1 MKNGSRLWVTA
12 LLLIWGSTDVTAQP
26 EVRVAVAGGLELSGT
41 WQQVET
47 AAERALGIAVTTILA
62 APKEQVV
69 PAFMRGEADLLLI
82 HGGDETFAL
91 QALGYSTPL
100 RTWGYNAF
108 AFVGPVN
115 DPAGIAQAATGREA
129 IRRIQETAAPLI
141 AFRDPGSYNILQ
153 CLLDQAGLIPAQL
166 RLLPDAMPRPQQVLQ
181 QAARDDAYVLVG
193 HIPVAFGKMSA
204 PGIKLLFTG
213 DPAMRRAYVIAT
225 PGPQHPADNEER
237 ENAERLA
244 AFLLSPAGQEILGQS
259 SAPDG
264 EPWIY
269 PKEEADIP
277 LRRSTAR

>member
-1 MKNGSRLWVTA
+1 MRTGLWPWVVA
-12 LLLIWGSTDVTAQP
+12 LIFMWGPVAVASQP
-26 EVRVAVAGGLELSGT
+26 EVRVAVVGGLELSGT

-47 AAERALGIAVTTILA
+47 AAEQALGIAVTTILA

-69 PAFMRGEADLLLI
+69 PAFVRGEADLLLI

-108 AFVGPVN
+108 AFVGPGK
-115 DPAGIAQAATGREA
+115 DPAGIAQAETGQEA

-153 CLLDQAGLIPAQL
+153 RLLDQAGLIPSQL
-166 RLLPDAMPRPQQVLQ
+166 RLLPDAVPRPQQVLQ
-181 QAARDDAYVLVG
+181 QAARDEAYVLVG
-193 HIPVAFGKMSA
+193 YIPVAFGKMSA

-225 PGPQHPADNEER
+225 PGPQHPADTEQR
-237 ENAERLA
+237 EHAEQLA

-259 SAPDG
+259 TAPDG

-269 PKEEADIP
+269 PKEEAEIP